1 MYEYFY
7 NLWFL
12 FFILSLRS
20 YLHLMAKPEASP
32 FYISWQKG
40 MEYCVWHY

>member
-1 MYEYFY
+1 
-7 NLWFL
+7 
-12 FFILSLRS
+12 
-20 YLHLMAKPEASP
+20 MAKPEASP